1 MIDINQYERR
11 KVVAVDEEDRELGV
25 VGLVEA
31 HRGRGIKHRA
41 LSLCLYREDEKSREW
56 LVQRRSEGKIVFPGL
71 WANTCCYNLAP
82 GENYLEAAV
91 KRVREERGIEI
102 GTEILRVVG
111 RFSYFVRDE
120 GSNFSLSSENYWCEN
135 EVDTVIVGKIEGE
148 IGVKPNP
155 EEVQDWRWVKEVDL
169 AKWRKEKPDEW
180 APWFEKVWEV
190 VNST

>member
-1 MIDINQYERR
+1 MNKLKDYEKRR
-11 KVVAVDEEDRELGV
+11 VVAVDEEDRELGV

-41 LSLCLYREDEKSREW
+41 LSLCLYREDEKGREW
-56 LVQRRSEGKIVFPGL
+56 LVQRRSEEKIVFPGL

-82 GENYLEAAV
+82 GEGYLEAAV
-91 KRVREERGIEI
+91 KRVKEEMGIEI

-111 RFSYFVRDE
+111 RFSYFAE
-120 GSNFSLSSENYWCEN
+120 GEGGWCEN

-155 EEVQDWRWVKEVDL
+155 NEVQDWRWVKEVDL

-180 APWFEKVWEV
+180 APWFGKVWEMV
-190 VNST
+190 KDLKEKND